1 MFFLPFIF
9 LFFLFYL
16 GLLALLFFVI
26 QIEAIQFAFQRIGI
40 PADMVFTV
48 LLLSLL
54 GSGVNIP
61 LKRVVSR
68 RPMPELLS
76 RFQAWKFP
84 LMAPVVENETI
95 IAVNVGGA
103 VIPTLIALYLVVSHP
118 GLFLQNLAAV
128 LIVSLI
134 IHRLARPIPRVGIAT
149 PALLPPLLAALVAE
163 LLASP
168 PQAPLVAY
176 VSGTLGT
183 LIGAD
188 LMNLKRI
195 PELGAPVAS
204 IGGAG
209 TYDGVFLTG
218 IVAVLLATL

>member
-1 MFFLPFIF
+1 MFFLPFVF
-9 LFFLFYL
+9 FFFLFYL

-26 QIEAIQFAFQRIGI
+26 QIEAIEFAFQRIGI
-40 PADMVFTV
+40 PGDMVFTV

-54 GSGVNIP
+54 GSGINIP
-61 LKRVVSR
+61 VKHIVSR
-68 RPMPELLS
+68 QPAPAPLS
-76 RFQAWKFP
+76 RFLSWKFP
-84 LMAPVVENETI
+84 LVAPVVENQTI

-103 VIPTLIALYLVVSHP
+103 VIPTLIALYLMFSHP
-118 GLFLQNLAAV
+118 GLLLQNLVAV
-128 LIVSLI
+128 IIVSLI

-163 LLASP
+163 LLGGTH
-168 PQAPLVAY
+168 QAPLVAY

-218 IVAVLLATL
+218 IVAVLLASL